1 MATGL
6 QIRAARAALNWSIER
21 LALNSG
27 VSVRTIIRYE
37 DQDGP
42 PASRSGN
49 LERLVTTLER
59 AGIEFVGTPDDA
71 PGIRLHAR

>member
-1 MATGL
+1 MATGA

-21 LALNSG
+21 LASNSG
-27 VSVRTIIRYE
+27 VSVRTINRYE
-37 DQDGP
+37 DQDGLP
-42 PASRSGN
+42 PSRSGN